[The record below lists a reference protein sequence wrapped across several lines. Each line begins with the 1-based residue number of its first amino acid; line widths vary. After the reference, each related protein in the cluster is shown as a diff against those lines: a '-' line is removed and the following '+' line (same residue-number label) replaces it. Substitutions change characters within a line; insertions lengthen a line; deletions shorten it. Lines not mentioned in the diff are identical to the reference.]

1 MDIYRVMP
9 TAVTPPRQTVSRRE
23 RESHERRDGAER
35 EPTDKSRD
43 APPSAAAADENHADV
58 EVAEEQ
64 GKGRRLN
71 VSA

>member
-1 MDIYRVMP
+1 MEIYRTLP

-23 RESHERRDGAER
+23 RESQERRGGAEH
-35 EPTDKSRD
+35 EPADKRQA
-43 APPSAAAADENHADV
+43 APPATGTANEDPIEV
-58 EVAEEQ
+58 KVAEEQ